1 MMQLVFR
8 FYKLYKAGGIE
19 RVRYLY
25 IMQKIK
31 DRMLYY
37 LKTVS
42 DMNRCKQA
50 QRVANNILKS
60 FEMMWLFTRN
70 DEIEPTNNFAAR
82 QIKHTI
88 KYRKNSL
95 FTWSDRGD
103 RFLER
108 IKSLYAT
115 AKLQKL
121 SPLQALQQQ
130 L

>member
-1 MMQLVFR
+1 
-8 FYKLYKAGGIE
+8 
-19 RVRYLY
+19 
-25 IMQKIK
+25 MQKIK

-42 DMNRCKQA
+42 EMNGCEQA

-70 DEIEPTNNFAAR
+70 DEIEPTNNFAER
-82 QIKHTI
+82 QIKHHV
-88 KYRKNSL
+88 KYRKNSF

-121 SPLQALQQQ
+121 NPLQALREQ